1 MNGAVPAHSLNSAI
15 CRIDTFSLP
24 STSFVSAPMTQRS
37 AIMEQ
42 IKTHARQAGL
52 LYLALAIIAPFSLS
66 YVPGVLSQAG
76 GVSAATIASHQ
87 TLLRLSM
94 ASELV
99 YQVLEIYIVLALYA
113 LFSGVDRRLA
123 LQMLVLGLVP
133 IPIVFLN
140 ELPGIGAIMLATG
153 DFTASALSPATR
165 DAAVIFLHDLHQLGL
180 VIASIFWGLWLFP
193 LGRLIIKSDFLPTML
208 GWSVIVGGL
217 GYVLRAIVVLAPENV
232 VLVNHVELALFL
244 TEYMILGEIPVIV
257 GLLWLGFWKSARY
270 STITRE
276 RS

>member
-1 MNGAVPAHSLNSAI
+1 
-15 CRIDTFSLP
+15 
-24 STSFVSAPMTQRS
+24 
-37 AIMEQ
+37 MEQ

-66 YVPGVLSQAG
+66 YVPGVLSAAG

-87 TLLRLSM
+87 TLLRLSI

-113 LFSGVDRRLA
+113 LFRGVDRRLA
-123 LQMLVLGLVP
+123 LQMLVLGLLP

-193 LGRLIIKSDFLPTML
+193 LGRLIIKSNFLPTML

-217 GYVLRAIVVLAPENV
+217 GYVLRAIVVLGPES
-232 VLVNHVELALFL
+232 LWSASATTLALS
-244 TEYMILGEIPVIV
+244 TAEYMILGEVPVIA

-270 STITRE
+270 STIKRE
-276 RS
+276 GA